1 MKKKLL
7 GAFALTGL
15 LCLTACGSKDNA
27 AKKAFYNAYNF
38 TEVENYTAET
48 KAYYNGELSSVI
60 TAERNG
66 IYAKATISYAKNYES
81 EYLNAQIAYYV
92 LDFDND
98 YLACFLYKDNE
109 YTKES
114 TLSTAEVKEVFDDA
128 KKLENN
134 LFEKLIYDKEKQTY
148 SATGLKYS
156 DIYKLEDVAYLDNYS
171 FDYFAQFDDGKVV
184 SVVCEGAYTSTYLT
198 YTSRTE
204 ETITY
209 GTATVVFPDEL
220 LEIIED
226 DRKN

>member
-15 LCLTACGSKDNA
+15 LCLTACGSKENP

-38 TEVENYTAET
+38 TDVENYTAET
-48 KAYYNGELSSVI
+48 EIYYNGELTSVTI
-60 TAERNG
+60 IERDG
-66 IYAKATISYAKNYES
+66 IYAKATISYVNNSES
-81 EYLNAQIAYYV
+81 EYLKDQIAYYV
-92 LDFDND
+92 LDFDGD
-98 YLACFLYKDNE
+98 YLNCFVYEDNE
-109 YTKES
+109 YTKEDK
-114 TLSTAEVKEVFDDA
+114 LSTAEVKELFNEA
-128 KKLENN
+128 KQLENN
-134 LFEKLIYDKEKQTY
+134 LFEKLTYDKEKQTY

-156 DIYKLEDVAYLDNYS
+156 EIFNLDVSYLDNYS

-184 SVVCEGAYTSTYLT
+184 SVVCEGKYTSSYSTF
-198 YTSRTE
+198 TSRTE

-220 LEIIED
+220 LEIIEE

>member
-15 LCLTACGSKDNA
+15 LCLTACGSKENP

-38 TEVENYTAET
+38 TEVENYIAEK
-48 KAYYNGELSSVI
+48 KAYYNGDLSSVI
-60 TAERNG
+60 KAERNG
-66 IYAKATISYAKNYES
+66 IYAKATISYARNS
-81 EYLNAQIAYYV
+81 GPYLDAQIAYYV

-98 YLACFLYKDNE
+98 YLACFLYKNNE

-114 TLSTAEVKEVFDDA
+114 TLSTAEVKEVFNDA
-128 KKLENN
+128 KQLENN
-134 LFEKLIYDKEKQTY
+134 LFDKLTYDKEKQTY

-156 DIYKLEDVAYLDNYS
+156 DIYNLDVSYLDNYS

-184 SVVCEGAYTSTYLT
+184 SVVCEGT
-198 YTSRTE
+198 YTDTYSTITQKSE

-209 GTATVVFPDEL
+209 GTATLVFPDEL
-220 LEIIED
+220 LEIIKE

>member
-15 LCLTACGSKDNA
+15 LCLTACGSKENS

-38 TEVENYTAET
+38 TDVENYTTET
-48 KAYYNGELSSVI
+48 KAYYNGELTSV
-60 TAERNG
+60 TTVERDG
-66 IYAKATISYAKNYES
+66 IYAKATISYVQNPES
-81 EYLNAQIAYYV
+81 EYLKDQIAYYV

-98 YLACFLYKDNE
+98 YLALFLYEDNE

-114 TLSTAEVKEVFDDA
+114 TLSTAEVKEVFNDA
-128 KKLENN
+128 KQLENN
-134 LFEKLIYDKEKQTY
+134 LFDKLTYDKEKQTY

-156 DIYKLEDVAYLDNYS
+156 EIFDLDVSYLDNYS

-184 SVVCEGAYTSTYLT
+184 SVVCEGTYTSTYST
-198 YTSRTE
+198 FTSRTE

-209 GTATVVFPDEL
+209 GTAIVVFPDEL
-220 LEIIED
+220 LEIIEE